1 MSEQGKFSLKQN
13 ELGARGPQG
22 AVVSEFS
29 TRSVD
34 EKDIFIVREIQRLT
48 RIV

>member
-1 MSEQGKFSLKQN
+1 MMPRKEIKQN
-13 ELGARGPQG
+13 QKLAHD

-34 EKDIFIVREIQRLT
+34 KKDIFTDREIQRIT